1 MAQRLK
7 QHNEGARLQLTPDD
21 FLIARETPASVGVA
35 LRHIR
40 RRIGRDGF
48 TEQSVHE
55 HERFASRFFHYR
67 TELSQEQ
74 LAALFPTLIQAH
86 EALAG
91 VSIPEDPQGCYRSI
105 EFWAGDTAVKLLMQ
119 DVGGEPRFDIP
130 EFEAAWRLVVE
141 QFPKL
146 P

>member
-7 QHNEGARLQLTPDD
+7 QHNEGARLQLTSVD
-21 FLIARETPASVGVA
+21 FLIARETPTSVGGA

-74 LAALFPTLIQAH
+74 LLALLPALMKAQ
-86 EALAG
+86 EALVG
-91 VSIPEDPQGCYRSI
+91 VAISDDSQGFYRSL
-105 EFWAGDTAVKLLMQ
+105 EFWAGDTAVRLLMQ
-119 DVGGEPRFDIP
+119 DVDGQPRFDIP

-141 QFPKL
+141 QFPKIS
-146 P
+146 